1 MERERVGSSEVDA
14 LHICDVL
21 KKRDTICYQIKLR
34 VLGICSLP
42 LSHWPLVFHR
52 PLKHYSLLQMLLG
65 ILQKLTVREYY

>member
-21 KKRDTICYQIKLR
+21 EKRDTICYQIKLR

-42 LSHWPLVFHR
+42 LGHWPLVFHR
-52 PLKHYSLLQMLLG
+52 PLKHYRLLQMLLG